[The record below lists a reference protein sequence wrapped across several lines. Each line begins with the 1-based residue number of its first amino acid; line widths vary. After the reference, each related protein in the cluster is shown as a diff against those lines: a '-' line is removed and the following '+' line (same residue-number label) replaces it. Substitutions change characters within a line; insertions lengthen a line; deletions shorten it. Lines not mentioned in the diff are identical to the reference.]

1 MIEFVENINP
11 WIYLTIGVAFII
23 LDVLAFNSE
32 TLMWIGGSFFG
43 VGILKYF
50 DASGLV
56 LLSSFPIFL
65 LIFLFGARKLILKSS
80 PKKNSSL
87 VGNVVGAKGR
97 IIKISSSEEKMAV
110 AEIEG
115 HGEWNIRT
123 NSEIEL
129 FVGKSVEVI
138 EMKVNYLLVNQIN

>member
-1 MIEFVENINP
+1 MIEVVENINP
-11 WIYLTIGVAFII
+11 WIYLAIGVAFII

-43 VGILKYF
+43 VGILKFF

-97 IIKISSSEEKMAV
+97 IIKISSSEE
-110 AEIEG
+110 
-115 HGEWNIRT
+115 N
-123 NSEIEL
+123 N
-129 FVGKSVEVI
+129 
-138 EMKVNYLLVNQIN
+138 